1 MIHVCYG
8 LYDKTGHYSKFTGTS
23 ILSMFENTKEKVTV
37 HIFHDDTLTEI
48 NRKKFLSVAKKY
60 NQQIKFYNFDKICP
74 EKIQYLREKLNSVF
88 ESRFSVGTFYRLM
101 IDKNF
106 FQGEDVEKIIY
117 LDSDTVVNLDIAKL
131 WEFKMNRFTIAA
143 VPELYA
149 AQRYMLT
156 DKFLINT
163 GKVPVIEYFCAGVI
177 VINLEKLEDDFFYK
191 GVQWLADNPKCEC
204 FDQDILNNFFFNTY
218 RKLPPEFNSFVE
230 IERRISDGKIYNKI
244 YHYAGNVCLGFD
256 MKNPYDNLF
265 FTYFVKT
272 PWFDMQ
278 FIENAYRIIQ
288 QIAIECKDLM
298 IELTKILVG
307 KERAFFV
314 SDANIEAVK
323 EIFDIKD
330 NEEILSATNLE
341 SIKKLI
347 ESMKK
352 SQGKKFYFILAKYK
366 PVKEKLIDAGFVERK
381 DFIDATLLLSDKH
394 GYPLPTDPILR
405 YL

>member
-8 LYDKTGHYSKFTGTS
+8 LYDRTGHYSKFTGTS
-23 ILSMFENTKEKVTV
+23 MLSMFENTKEPVTV
-37 HIFHDDTLTEI
+37 HIFHDNTLNEI
-48 NRKKFLSVAKKY
+48 NRKKFIAVAERY
-60 NQQIKFYNFDKICP
+60 NQKVKFYNFDKICP

-88 ESRFSVGTFYRLM
+88 KSRFSVGTFYRLM

-117 LDSDTVVNLDIAKL
+117 LDSDTVVNIDIAKL
-131 WEFKMNRFTIAA
+131 WEFKMKRFTIAA
-143 VPELYA
+143 VPEYFA

-156 DKFLINT
+156 DKFLINSK
-163 GKVPVIEYFCAGVI
+163 KVPVSEYFCAGVI
-177 VINLEKLEDDFFYK
+177 IINLEKLEDDFFYK
-191 GVQWLADNPKCEC
+191 GVKWLADNPKCEC

-230 IERRISDGKIYNKI
+230 IERRLSDGKIYEKI

-265 FTYFVKT
+265 FSYFVKT
-272 PWFDMQ
+272 PWFDMK
-278 FIENAYRIIQ
+278 FIENAYRVIQ
-288 QIAIECKDLM
+288 QIFVECKDFMLK
-298 IELTKILVG
+298 LTEILAG

-314 SDANIEAVK
+314 AVENLEVMKNIFGVNDGEEIIEAT
-323 EIFDIKD
+323 EINGID
-330 NEEILSATNLE
+330 NLLD
-341 SIKKLI
+341 
-347 ESMKK
+347 SMKK
-352 SQGKKFYFILAKYK
+352 SQGKKLYFIVAKYN
-366 PVKEKLIDAGFVERK
+366 PVKEKLIDAGFTENQ

-394 GYPLPTDPILR
+394 GYSLPTDPILK